1 MNGNLIDPGPFQ
13 RRPRCRW
20 EEAAAAGGVSAADC
34 EAILLEITRPRL
46 PPLGAPCNFAGNVRM
61 MES

>member
-13 RRPRCRW
+13 RRPDAV
-20 EEAAAAGGVSAADC
+20 EEVAEGVSAADC

-46 PPLGAPCNFAGNVRM
+46 RRLVSLAASPLARRTL
-61 MES
+61 